1 MEFFPIYLSPDELQ
15 RFPDYIFRL
24 EMRKIRSRIH
34 DFILSQTK
42 GGFDLRSSTDDKGQY
57 AYKTIDEK
65 IITQVQKELHDFG
78 WETKLAFGGMT
89 MFVFDPEDIPEEVKN
104 LPPDDSI
111 ETIDE

>member
-1 MEFFPIYLSPDELQ
+1 MT
-15 RFPDYIFRL
+15 
-24 EMRKIRSRIH
+24 

-57 AYKTIDEK
+57 SYKTIDEK

-89 MFVFDPEDIPEEVKN
+89 MFIFDPEDIPEEVKN